1 MIAHHMEAT
10 AVELTDPAFDRNFP
24 VGVTIEKAADDA
36 DTDRLVR
43 CRWRGKG
50 SCGKPAC
57 DHFTDHLAIDLLQ
70 RAIVVALVC
79 EQEGMSRADG
89 LDQIALED
97 TALHIMKQLA
107 QFLFVGCTALR
118 DFTFVPIN

>member
-36 DTDRLVR
+36 DTDRLAR

-50 SCGKPAC
+50 SGGKPAR
-57 DHFTDHLAIDLLQ
+57 DHFADHLAIDLLQ
-70 RAIVVALVC
+70 RAIVAALVC
-79 EQEGMSRADG
+79 KQERMSRADG
-89 LDQIALED
+89 LDQVAPED
-97 TALHIMKQLA
+97 AAFDIIQQLA
-107 QFLFVGCTALR
+107 Q
-118 DFTFVPIN
+118 